1 MQRLI
6 IYLHR
11 NVKNSKFIFK
21 KISPEIRPAPP
32 PPPLN
37 PLANKLWSPAHNE
50 REELEPT
57 DPVQG
62 YDTISINDTEIRKQL
77 SKMGRNKAYELDN
90 LLIEAIIMV
99 AELNLLLKDYT
110 AEDNGKWYT
119 DSWKKDSYGNNVFTL
134 NVKCPMPIKN
144 TTGGVYFIFINVLY
158 FSLITQNLE
167 ENS

>member
-1 MQRLI
+1 MV
-6 IYLHR
+6 YG
-11 NVKNSKFIFK
+11 SADPIFK
-21 KISPEIRPAPP
+21 DLEKNKKTFFLFFSKKKFYFFFTNFNLYVASPDKGGGLASAAVQ
-32 PPPLN
+32 LY

-99 AELNLLLKDYT
+99 TELNLLLKDYT
-110 AEDNGKWYT
+110 AEDNGKWY
-119 DSWKKDSYGNNVFTL
+119 
-134 NVKCPMPIKN
+134 PR
-144 TTGGVYFIFINVLY
+144 
-158 FSLITQNLE
+158 
-167 ENS
+167 

>member
-1 MQRLI
+1 MFLKNCDNFWRRNEISCVRPFFLI
-6 IYLHR
+6 TWFTDPPTWFFRIF
-11 NVKNSKFIFK
+11 NKKKSFFTFSKKWIFWFFSNFFFFTNFQLQVP
-21 KISPEIRPAPP
+21 SPDKGGLLLSAAVQ
-32 PPPLN
+32 LY

-110 AEDNGKWYT
+110 AEDNGKWY
-119 DSWKKDSYGNNVFTL
+119 
-134 NVKCPMPIKN
+134 PR
-144 TTGGVYFIFINVLY
+144 
-158 FSLITQNLE
+158 
-167 ENS
+167 